1 MRPRLLW
8 ILVVGA
14 ALAAVAVGVFALERT
29 GVIGS
34 GGSPT
39 PPAREHL
46 GDSVVDEDV
55 FREDPKTDSHNSADD
70 NEPDENERGR
80 GPAANENEPDE
91 NEGGRGP
98 SANEKEP
105 DENDRGD

>member
-1 MRPRLLW
+1 M
-8 ILVVGA
+8 
-14 ALAAVAVGVFALERT
+14 FALERT

-46 GDSVVDEDV
+46 GDSVVDGGV
-55 FREDPKTDSHNSADD
+55 FRDDLKTDNHNSTADD
-70 NEPDENERGR
+70 NEADENEGGR

-91 NEGGRGP
+91 N
-98 SANEKEP
+98 
-105 DENDRGD
+105 DRGD